1 MAGRRIR
8 RVFDD
13 QRPRM
18 GVRTEFFHQKHA
30 DRILLV
36 LLVDLNQN
44 LLHIRVRVGDDDGS
58 VSFLVRIV
66 LDQRVQKHGITQTD
80 GRRNVNRHVASAHRV
95 RHDAPQTDDVEK
107 LSKLQQQAIR
117 HVLDVLRHQR
127 VVHPH
132 QATRNGILDK
142 FLLVIHRLSNDRLH
156 LQLREWVSQ
165 RFVEQDGKI
174 LVRSLVPRNELVAE

>member
-1 MAGRRIR
+1 MFRVGKIVGIVRRCQCTTQLHSRKHVDRVASFRHECDFEPLRNPESVRMAGRRIR

-30 DRILLV
+30 DQILLV

-95 RHDAPQTDDVEK
+95 RYDAPQSDDVEK
-107 LSKLQQQAIR
+107 QIHS
-117 HVLDVLRHQR
+117 
-127 VVHPH
+127 
-132 QATRNGILDK
+132 RNVFG
-142 FLLVIHRLSNDRLH
+142 RLGRDGFSDLGK
-156 LQLREWVSQ
+156 QLN
-165 RFVEQDGKI
+165 
-174 LVRSLVPRNELVAE
+174 P